1 MQDDLGCYYYPDPA
15 DTRTR
20 VYVRKGVAGP
30 EFRLWRAGLPE
41 VWEKH
46 GWRGE
51 DVLRAAAGKFREGAG
66 GGPLGIPKGN
76 PLKLYDFNVA
86 EALLKNFKE

>member
-1 MQDDLGCYYYPDPA
+1 MKDDRGCYYYPDPS

-20 VYVRKGVAGP
+20 VYVRKGAAGP
-30 EFRLWRAGLPE
+30 EFRLWRSGLPE

-46 GWRGE
+46 GWRGG
-51 DVLRAAAGKFREGAG
+51 DVLREAACKFLEGAG
-66 GGPLGIPKGN
+66 GKAPGIPKGN

-86 EALLKNFKE
+86 EALLKE

>member
-1 MQDDLGCYYYPDPA
+1 
-15 DTRTR
+15 
-20 VYVRKGVAGP
+20 VYVRKGAAGA
-30 EFRLWRAGLPE
+30 EFRLWRSGLPE

-51 DVLRAAAGKFREGAG
+51 DVLREATRKFRESARGES
-66 GGPLGIPKGN
+66 PEIPKGN

-86 EALLKNFKE
+86 EALLKDFK